1 MTFKNGHKRV
11 VIVGMGFA
19 GINAAKGLAGS
30 GLEVVLLD
38 RNNYHLFQPLLYQ
51 VATAGLEQ
59 ESIAYPVRALVRD
72 WYNLSFQMGQVTA
85 LRLDEKKVVTD
96 KGGLAYDYLILAG
109 GSVTNFFGNAG
120 VARHAYDLKGLA
132 DAEQLRNSI
141 LTAFEQAA
149 QEADSARRRQLLTFV
164 VVGGGPTGVE
174 FAGALTELIRFVFH
188 KDYPTLRLEES
199 RVLLLEAAPHLLGAM
214 PERLRRYAQQRLQKM
229 GVEVRCNTLV
239 ADATAD
245 EVRLGNGE
253 TISART
259 LFWAA
264 GVTAAPLASMVPGS
278 KGPSGR
284 VLVNPDLTLPE
295 YPEVTVIGDMACVEQ
310 QGKPLPMIA
319 PVAMQ
324 QGRYAA
330 SSIIRKERGETSAP
344 FRYLDKGAMAT
355 IGRSSAVASAFG
367 LSFSGFMAWLVWLA
381 LHLYYLIGFR
391 NRIVVLLNW
400 AWYYWFHERQVRLI
414 TTNGTVARV
423 EENMMVKT
431 ATFEALLESVVE
443 DGDGWLFTLEGKQY
457 RICSK
462 DEVRSIAES
471 HGYIIIY

>member
-1 MTFKNGHKRV
+1 MTMNRKRV

-72 WYNLSFQMGQVTA
+72 WYNLSFQMGEVTSLDLNARVVQTSRGA
-85 LRLDEKKVVTD
+85 LS
-96 KGGLAYDYLILAG
+96 YDYLILAG
-109 GSVTNFFGNAG
+109 GSVTNYFGNQG

-132 DAEQLRNSI
+132 DAERLRNTI
-141 LTAFEQAA
+141 LNIFELAA
-149 QEADSARRRQLLTFV
+149 QESDPARRRELLTFV

-199 RVLLLEAAPHLLGAM
+199 RVVLLEAAPHLLGAM
-214 PERLRRYAQQRLQKM
+214 PDRLRRYAQQRLQQM
-229 GVEVRCNTLV
+229 GVEVCCNTLV

-245 EVRLGNGE
+245 EVCLGNGE
-253 TISART
+253 RIAART

-264 GVTAAPLASMVPGS
+264 GVKAAPLAALVPGQ
-278 KGPSGR
+278 KGAGGR
-284 VLVNPDLTLPE
+284 VLVNQDLSLPE
-295 YPEVTVIGDMACVEQ
+295 HSEVLVIGDMAYVEQ
-310 QGKPLPMIA
+310 HGKPLPMIA

-330 SSIIRKERGETSAP
+330 RSIIQKERGEEVTP
-344 FRYLDKGAMAT
+344 FQYLDKGTMAT
-355 IGRSSAVASAFG
+355 IGRSSAVARAFG
-367 LSFSGFMAWLVWLA
+367 ISFSGFGAWLVWLA

-400 AWYYWFHERQVRLI
+400 VWYYWFHERQVRLI
-414 TTNGTVARV
+414 TTNGTGVPGGGT
-423 EENMMVKT
+423 E
-431 ATFEALLESVVE
+431 
-443 DGDGWLFTLEGKQY
+443 
-457 RICSK
+457 
-462 DEVRSIAES
+462 
-471 HGYIIIY
+471 HG